1 MMLVP
6 CVGSRDAEKPKIV
19 RILIWVLVLHL
30 LALRHPY
37 TPRFFSWCQGEMGA
51 DGMSDRSTPLKR

>member
-30 LALRHPY
+30 LALRRPH
-37 TPRFFSWCQGEMGA
+37 TPRFFHGVRVRWELMGCQT
-51 DGMSDRSTPLKR
+51 DQLH